1 MIVVSVIGFWNARK
15 QLVEDIDSKMSVVVD
30 NQVNQLDAW
39 LFGKA
44 KVIDQLAFV
53 IRNTTTGEIS
63 PAYFALDKQDKT
75 VSDLYIGLEDGRF
88 FHGMNTPMP
97 PDYDPRKRGWYKEAV
112 AKGSLLFSEP
122 YVDASTGKFCVS
134 PVLPLKDNNGKLI
147 GVIGMDILL
156 ETLSDAVKKASL
168 DGKGYGFIMDSKGI
182 VLAHPDEKLISTN
195 LMENESMKATAQTML
210 KNGNGNLQYSFGGE
224 EKLMVYQ
231 QIPSTGWIFA
241 LTIPSKQVYQ
251 ALDTLR
257 NTYIIINLLA
267 ALVIAAFATMLA
279 RKIAAPIVALTGNA
293 RKMAEGDLTV
303 KASVEGQDEIAVL
316 SQAFNQMGDNL
327 RHLASEITQV
337 TDYLNEAA
345 SDMRHAAQE
354 AGQVSEQIATTI
366 TDMAGDATRQASLI
380 ETSSSLVKDM
390 AQSVNVITQNVNSS
404 SKTSEQVKNAVEMG
418 NRALVAQTQLIDES
432 RKANINTNN
441 AISALAGKSQQ
452 IGQIVEV
459 ITGIA
464 GQTNLLALNAAIEA
478 ARAGEHGRGFAVV
491 AEEVR
496 KLAEQSAT
504 SSQEIAKLI
513 QEIQAGTEHAVKEMA
528 SGASIR
534 QELDKAREDTRVSF
548 RNISESVNEIV
559 EQISKIAEEAQ
570 QVDGRAGEVSESIG
584 QVAGVAQNS
593 AAATEEMAASTEE
606 QTASVQAIAYEAQK
620 LLEQAEN
627 LKRVA
632 SRFKV

>member
-1 MIVVSVIGFWNARK
+1 M
-15 QLVEDIDSKMSVVVD
+15 
-30 NQVNQLDAW
+30 NQLDAW

-53 IRNTTTGEIS
+53 IRNTTSGEIS

-182 VLAHPDEKLISTN
+182 VLAHTEEKLISTN

-418 NRALVAQTQLIDES
+418 NRALITQTQLIDES

-464 GQTNLLALNAAIEA
+464 GQTNLLALNAANEA

-559 EQISKIAEEAQ
+559 EQISKIAKEAQ

>member
-559 EQISKIAEEAQ
+559 EQISKIAKEAQ